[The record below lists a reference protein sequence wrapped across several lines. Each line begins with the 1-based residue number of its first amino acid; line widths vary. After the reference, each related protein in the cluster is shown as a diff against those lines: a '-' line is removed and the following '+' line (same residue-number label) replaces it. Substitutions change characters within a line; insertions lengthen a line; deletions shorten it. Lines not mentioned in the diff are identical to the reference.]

1 MSAVE
6 KAWMKARESFK
17 AAIVCFRTNNFDSC
31 VSRCY
36 YAMMWAAWVLLLANG
51 YKFQNL
57 KHGTLQRLFRV
68 VALKVGLP
76 DVLSDWMMDAY
87 NLRRLA
93 DYNLEAVET
102 VRAQLAL
109 SRLDAFLN
117 YIGGVTSHE

>member
-6 KAWMKARESFK
+6 RAWTKAQESFK
-17 AAIVCFRTNNFDSC
+17 AATLCFRTGNFDSC

-68 VALKVGLP
+68 VSLKVGLP
-76 DVLSDWMMDAY
+76 DVLSDWLMDAY

-93 DYNLEAVET
+93 DYNLDAVEA
-102 VRAQLAL
+102 VRAQLVL
-109 SRLDAFLN
+109 SRLDLFLA
-117 YIGGVTSHE
+117 YIGGTMNHG